1 MATRYDNNTTYL
13 TPSLACCFSSRRNA
27 MQEVLIENRHT
38 TYGNKANRRQHFYSR
53 TELAIFKR
61 TWYWHVKTASSHWPV
76 DRLLRC
82 GCPGCD
88 KDEGRV
94 PVKKKDFK
102 EDYSNWTWEG

>member
-1 MATRYDNNTTYL
+1 
-13 TPSLACCFSSRRNA
+13 